1 VNSAEV
7 SEEATRPHPGVERW
21 RTMAPALRA
30 AALPFVASRAMALVG
45 VIIARLVTSG
55 LHLGSAARSA
65 SHSGLLGWDATWY
78 ERIAAQGYSSLP
90 RSALRFFP
98 LLPVLARS
106 LRAVPGMTVGM
117 SVLVVANVACF
128 GAFAAL
134 YHLVKIEL
142 GDEACARRAVWLLAI
157 APPAFVLVMG
167 YAESL
172 LIMASVLTFLGLR
185 QRHYG
190 LAICAGFLAG
200 LSRPVG
206 MLLAIPA
213 LVELIKDWR
222 SSSGRERT
230 FGIGAVLAA
239 PAGAAA
245 YLGWAEE
252 IVGSFLAPL
261 REQLSVTHRGVIS
274 DPFLTIGRDL
284 RDLAH
289 ASHFGTTEH
298 AFWAI
303 LLVALAVVIFRKL
316 PAAYGWYAASVL
328 VVVLTASNF
337 DSLERFGLG
346 CFPFVVAAAMLTRS
360 RRTYW
365 IVAGLSASL
374 FMTYAILAFI
384 GVYVP

>member
-1 VNSAEV
+1 LTRAVTSD
-7 SEEATRPHPGVERW
+7 EADRPLTATERW
-21 RTMAPALRA
+21 AVVSPALRA
-30 AALPFVASRAMALVG
+30 AAVPFLVTRVMAFAAIG
-45 VIIARLVTSG
+45 IARLVAGG
-55 LHLGSAARSA
+55 LHLGSAARAA
-65 SHSGLLGWDATWY
+65 SRSDLLGWDASWY
-78 ERIAAQGYSSLP
+78 EKIAAQGYSGLS
-90 RSALRFFP
+90 SGALRFFP

-106 LRAVPGMTVGM
+106 FKAVPGMTAGM
-117 SVLVVANVACF
+117 SVLIVANVGCF
-128 GAFAAL
+128 AAFAAL
-134 YHLVKIEL
+134 YHLVKLEF
-142 GDEACARRAVWLLAI
+142 GDEACARRAVWLLAL

-172 LIMASVLTFLGLR
+172 LLLTSILAFLGLR

-213 LVELIKDWR
+213 AIELAASWR
-222 SSSGRERT
+222 SSSGRGRAP
-230 FGIGAVLAA
+230 GIGAVLAA

-245 YLGWAEE
+245 YLGWADEGA
-252 IVGSFLAPL
+252 GSFLAPL

-274 DPFLTIGRDL
+274 DPFVTLGRDAWNL
-284 RDLAH
+284 VH
-289 ASHFGTTEH
+289 GSHFGTTEH
-298 AFWAI
+298 ALWAI

-346 CFPFVVAAAMLTRS
+346 CFPFVIAAATLTRG
-360 RRTYW
+360 RTTYW
-365 IVAGLSASL
+365 IVAGLSALL